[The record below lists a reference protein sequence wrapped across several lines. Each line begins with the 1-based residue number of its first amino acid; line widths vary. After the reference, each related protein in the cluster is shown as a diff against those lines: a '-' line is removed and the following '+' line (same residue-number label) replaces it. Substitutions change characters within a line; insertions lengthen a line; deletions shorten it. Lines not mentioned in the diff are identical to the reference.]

1 MNSEENICSICYEE
15 LNENIENNIEN
26 NKENINTNSNIY
38 TLECNHCFH
47 SSCIIKWFRNGH
59 KNCPLCNDQTIDTSM
74 NYLQKIE
81 TIKEIKKLGRKKSCP
96 ENIKKILQKIKKE
109 EENFKNATKKF
120 KEFMNSNKE
129 IYKMEKNLR
138 RDKYKPRRKIR
149 MLEYKLLSIIT
160 IHPIYIKK

>member
-15 LNENIENNIEN
+15 LNENTENIEN
-26 NKENINTNSNIY
+26 TENANSNIY

-59 KNCPLCNDQTIDTSM
+59 KNCPLCNDQTIDTNM
-74 NYLQKIE
+74 TYFHKIS

-109 EENFKNATKKF
+109 EENCKIATKTF

-129 IYKMEKNLR
+129 IYTMEKNLR
-138 RDKYKPRRKIR
+138 RDKYKPKRQIR

-160 IHPIYIKK
+160 INPIYIKK